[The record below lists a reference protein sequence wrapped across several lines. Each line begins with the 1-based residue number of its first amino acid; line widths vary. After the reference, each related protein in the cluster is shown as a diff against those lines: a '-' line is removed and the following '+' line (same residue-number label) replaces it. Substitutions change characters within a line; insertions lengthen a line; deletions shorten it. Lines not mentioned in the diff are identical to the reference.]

1 MASNERQIRV
11 RGSSNERRNQAVVSV
26 AGMARLVGL
35 SRQRFH
41 QLMTEG
47 VFPPPVYDVR
57 TRRPHYTEEMQKV
70 CLAVREKNVGI
81 NGRVVLFYARRPP
94 SVTQTKSKTQGSASS
109 RKPHRHAGL
118 IEGLKGLGLAT
129 VTESDVAAALQKL
142 YPSGT
147 AGVGEA
153 EVLRSVFVTLMRRH

>member
-1 MASNERQIRV
+1 MSDR
-11 RGSSNERRNQAVVSV
+11 STAVVSV
-26 AGMARLVGL
+26 AGMARMVGL

-41 QLMTEG
+41 QLVAEG
-47 VFPPPVYDVR
+47 VFPPPLYDVR

-70 CLAVREKNVGI
+70 CMAVRERNVGV

-94 SVTQTKSKTQGSASS
+94 SVTQAKSKTQGSASS
-109 RKPHRHAGL
+109 RKPRSHSGL

-129 VTESDVAAALQKL
+129 VTETDVAGALQKL

-147 AGVGEA
+147 AAVGEA
-153 EVLRSVFVTLMRRH
+153 EVLRSVFVTLMRRPGVSGPG

>member
-1 MASNERQIRV
+1 MSNGIL
-11 RGSSNERRNQAVVSV
+11 SV

-47 VFPPPVYDVR
+47 VFPPPVYDLR
-57 TRRPHYTEEMQKV
+57 TRRPHYTAEMQTV
-70 CLAVREKNVGI
+70 CLTVRERNVGV

-94 SVTQTKSKTQGSASS
+94 SVTQAKSKTQGSASS
-109 RKPHRHAGL
+109 RKPPRHSGL

-129 VTESDVAAALQKL
+129 VTESDLTSALQKL

-147 AGVGEA
+147 ADVGEA

>member
-1 MASNERQIRV
+1 MSDRIT
-11 RGSSNERRNQAVVSV
+11 AVASV
-26 AGMARLVGL
+26 AGMARMVGL

-41 QLMTEG
+41 QLVAEG
-47 VFPPPVYDVR
+47 VFPPPVYDIR
-57 TRRPHYTEEMQKV
+57 TRRPHYTEEMQTV

-81 NGRVVLFYARRPP
+81 NGRVVLFYARRPALP
-94 SVTQTKSKTQGSASS
+94 VPKKQISTQRSASS
-109 RKPHRHAGL
+109 RKPHLHAGL

-153 EVLRSVFVTLMRRH
+153 EVLRSVFVTLMRRPGATGPR

>member
-1 MASNERQIRV
+1 MMLVLR
-11 RGSSNERRNQAVVSV
+11 SSPA
-26 AGMARLVGL
+26 
-35 SRQRFH
+35 
-41 QLMTEG
+41 
-47 VFPPPVYDVR
+47 
-57 TRRPHYTEEMQKV
+57 
-70 CLAVREKNVGI
+70 
-81 NGRVVLFYARRPP
+81 
-94 SVTQTKSKTQGSASS
+94 SVTPAKSKTQGSASS

-129 VTESDVAAALQKL
+129 VTESDVASALQKL